1 MKTSLK
7 IIYTIASILSLLVI
21 FTFRSVP
28 QGRLWK
34 KYSVLYVAAS
44 TPEDIITKAL
54 NENGVE
60 DYASYF
66 NQKIPLN
73 LKENS
78 PELSLLRL
86 SSKDSY
92 LSKRRAFFFDKS
104 QDYKLYYAPHN
115 YKSQLEK
122 TAASLNQQKINCGI
136 DSNASYPFL
145 IPLFVLIFSAIL
157 LYFAKNK
164 IVYAVGAVYSVVFAL
179 CNPFYPV
186 AASLILLLLF
196 FLAMSNL
203 WKREGVFE
211 LVRQSRIFILLV
223 AIVLLNIIS
232 SSIITAVLFIF
243 FVGGTFSSLC
253 IYSEIERIRLSKL
266 QFQSVFILPAKKID
280 YFSHKSFLIL
290 PISVLIVFI
299 FLMIS
304 VVTTRTSAGSKLS
317 KITLPGK
324 SGIQSS
330 ELPQFDQYYKWDW
343 KVQTAPYVSL
353 NSNEQSDSS
362 AIKLSQKV
370 EFPYFET
377 EGEKIHAKTKSFIFD
392 EAFCADSFNQIDNLT
407 GNSVERILKSEGKD
421 SNFGYVSVNSYS
433 MNTLSIIMLL
443 ICFFILLFIYI
454 SSIIKKSSRGNRK

>member
-203 WKREGVFE
+203 WKREGVF
-211 LVRQSRIFILLV
+211 
-223 AIVLLNIIS
+223 
-232 SSIITAVLFIF
+232 
-243 FVGGTFSSLC
+243 
-253 IYSEIERIRLSKL
+253 
-266 QFQSVFILPAKKID
+266 
-280 YFSHKSFLIL
+280 
-290 PISVLIVFI
+290 
-299 FLMIS
+299 
-304 VVTTRTSAGSKLS
+304 
-317 KITLPGK
+317 
-324 SGIQSS
+324 
-330 ELPQFDQYYKWDW
+330 
-343 KVQTAPYVSL
+343 
-353 NSNEQSDSS
+353 
-362 AIKLSQKV
+362 
-370 EFPYFET
+370 
-377 EGEKIHAKTKSFIFD
+377 
-392 EAFCADSFNQIDNLT
+392 
-407 GNSVERILKSEGKD
+407 
-421 SNFGYVSVNSYS
+421 
-433 MNTLSIIMLL
+433 
-443 ICFFILLFIYI
+443 
-454 SSIIKKSSRGNRK
+454 